1 VVLRR
6 DRGGVLAIGQP
17 AHAWLCGQMARAWG
31 NERFGAVAPLEEVAL
46 AAEQHDVGMAALDL
60 NPPLDPG
67 TGLPQS
73 FMDLP
78 IEVHLSL
85 WRAGPPGL
93 VSQSRYAALLAAMHG
108 RRLYERRDLDRAP
121 RGEAAAI
128 RAFLE
133 HSRAFEASMLE
144 SLRGDGAPEAARV
157 TPELVTRNS
166 QLIWIWDTLS
176 LALLLDWLPRTLA
189 AVPAADGGALDL
201 GLERLGAAEQL
212 DDTPAF
218 SLCPW
223 PFTEPSV
230 RLRCEGRRLT
240 ERFASQEELTAAFA
254 QASWETLELRLLP
267 GPAPG

>member
-1 VVLRR
+1 MVLRR
-6 DRGGVLAIGQP
+6 DPSGVLAIGQP

-31 NERFGAVAPLEEVAL
+31 NERFGAVTPLEEVAL
-46 AAEQHDVGMAALDL
+46 AAEQHDVGMSGLDL
-60 NPPLDPG
+60 DPPLDTA

-78 IEVHLSL
+78 IGVHLSL

-121 RGEAAAI
+121 RGEAAGI

-133 HSRAFEASMLE
+133 HSRGFEAAMLE
-144 SLRGDGAPEAARV
+144 SLRGDGQLEARRV

-166 QLIWIWDTLS
+166 QLLWTWDTLS
-176 LALLLDWLPRTLA
+176 LALLLDWLPRTLE
-189 AVPAADGGALDL
+189 AVPTGEGGEAIDL
-201 GLERLGAAEQL
+201 WLEETAQIDE
-212 DDTPAF
+212 TPAF
-218 SLCPW
+218 SLRPW
-223 PFTEPSV
+223 PFRPPSV

-240 ERFASQEELTAAFA
+240 ETFSSQEELTAAFA
-254 QASWETLELRLLP
+254 QAPWETVELQLLP
-267 GPAPG
+267 GPTPG

>member
-1 VVLRR
+1 LVLRR
-6 DRGGVLAIGQP
+6 DPGGVLAIGQP

-31 NERFGAVAPLEEVAL
+31 NERFGAVMPLEEVAL

-60 NPPLDPG
+60 DPPLDTA

-85 WRAGPPGL
+85 WRTGPPGL

-121 RGEAAAI
+121 PGEAAGI
-128 RAFLE
+128 RAFLA

-144 SLRGDGAPEAARV
+144 ALRGDGPLQAPRV

-166 QLIWIWDTLS
+166 QLLWTWDTLS
-176 LALLLDWLPRTLA
+176 LALLLDWLPRTLE
-189 AVPAADGGALDL
+189 AVPTGEGEAIDL
-201 GLERLGAAEQL
+201 WLQGAAQI

-218 SLCPW
+218 SLRPW
-223 PFTEPSV
+223 PFAQSSV

-240 ERFASQEELTAAFA
+240 ETFSSQEDLSAAFA
-254 QASWETLELRLLP
+254 HAPWETVELQLVP
-267 GPAPG
+267 GPTPG